1 MLLRL
6 PNTKT
11 NFLLNYF
18 KDNYLCIMLAHK
30 NNQQKKKK
38 TQKNLDVRILK
49 NSPEDTV
56 TQLAA
61 M

>member
-38 TQKNLDVRILK
+38 NIDVRILK